1 MAPTMMD
8 ETEKNDHFTF
18 SQVGDP
24 EPKGFPDVSSMSIK
38 DEKSSDTIWGDN
50 ARSDVDSVKQEKVGP
65 LTFKLV
71 DVPSTEQAGSKVGS
85 SKETTRS
92 VKKPVARAKA
102 PFQIGYTHMDWLKVT
117 LTHPD
122 LAGLKGQSNKR
133 LISLSEVKQHNTE
146 DSMWTVF
153 KGCVYNV
160 TPYTKFHPGGVDMLM
175 KAVGKDCTALFNKY
189 HAWVNAE
196 FMLEKCLVGILEDSQ
211 K

>member
-1 MAPTMMD
+1 M
-8 ETEKNDHFTF
+8 N
-18 SQVGDP
+18 
-24 EPKGFPDVSSMSIK
+24 IK
-38 DEKSSDTIWGDN
+38 DENNSDTIWGDN
-50 ARSDVDSVKQEKVGP
+50 ARSDADSVKQEKVGS
-65 LTFKLV
+65 LTFKVV
-71 DVPSTEQAGSKVGS
+71 DAPSQKPSTEKSGSNVGS
-85 SKETTRS
+85 SKETTRG

-160 TPYTKFHPGGVDMLM
+160 TPYTK
-175 KAVGKDCTALFNKY
+175 AVGKDCTALFNKY